1 MSNSGLIEITSKPI
15 SPERVISQVK
25 TDDSGCVVTYV
36 GLIRNSSQGKAV
48 VSVEYQ
54 DTKGNAADALKKIA
68 QEIKQKWPIEDIA
81 VCHRVGKLKVGDIN
95 FLVAVASAHR
105 KEGLAACSY
114 TVDRFKELLPTK
126 KTETYSDGTT
136 SVIQS

>member
-114 TVDRFKELLPTK
+114 AVDRFKELLPTR